1 MRWLLA
7 IAVLWLALP
16 SAQARRYSPVCI
28 ETGDVMR
35 PTCMGKD
42 IPHPAKIVS
51 RIKSR
56 VSVHKIQNSDIRS
69 SSTVVPHPDGCP
81 RVAFCGCGTAV
92 RLLGSPVRSLW
103 LARAWYRFP
112 RSLPAPNTAGVRPHH
127 VIALIRQVA
136 GNMWLVFDPN
146 SGHHLTRIHTV
157 DISRYTIVQPSS
169 DPMLP
174 ARHWRHRFG
183 W

>member
-1 MRWLLA
+1 MKWLLA
-7 IAVLWLALP
+7 IAVLWLVLP
-16 SAQARRYSPVCI
+16 SAQGRRYSPVCI

-35 PTCMGKD
+35 PTCMGQ
-42 IPHPAKIVS
+42 PTPQPTKIAS
-51 RIKSR
+51 RVKSR
-56 VSVHKIQNSDIRS
+56 VPVQKIHNDVITS
-69 SSTVVPHPDGCP
+69 SSVIVSHPDGCP

-136 GNMWLVFDPN
+136 GNMWLAYDPN
-146 SGHHLTRIHTV
+146 SGHHLTRIHAV
-157 DISRYTIVQPSS
+157 DISRYTIVRPIS